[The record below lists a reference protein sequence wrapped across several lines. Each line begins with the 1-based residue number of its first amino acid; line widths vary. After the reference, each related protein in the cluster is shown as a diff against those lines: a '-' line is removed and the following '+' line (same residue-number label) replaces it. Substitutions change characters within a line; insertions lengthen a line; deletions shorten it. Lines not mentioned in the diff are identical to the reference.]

1 MTNRSAG
8 NSATSAAAEGRV
20 GSVLGAMALGAG
32 TLGGD
37 RFLKRFLVDEVIFDP
52 QELDDDRIKDIQGK
66 YGLTEAAFLKQMP
79 PNTVIARVVNESAGG
94 HERHHYLFP
103 FFPPHIM
110 LPAQAGEH
118 VWAFFEQEKSIDHG
132 FWMCRI
138 SEPRHVDDLNHTH
151 ADRKFHVSERAKDT
165 AEKYEGSADP
175 KPGFDNGPTFVRDG
189 KVETTNVGAS
199 SSDTDAKAY
208 EKLLKD
214 SDSGKV
220 ADHELVPR
228 YRKRPGDTAF
238 QGSNNTLI
246 VLGTDRVGRT
256 AEFESTPKGK
266 RVKGKPDKDAKG
278 LAGTIDIVAGRG
290 SSKKTAPKEV
300 TNTLGKK
307 EGSKRKADENKEEGD
322 PDFAL
327 DLSRMYVSMNTD
339 ADGNFEINFS
349 SKEKPG
355 PATVI
360 KTDHIR
366 LIARKTAKILVQPKA
381 DSPESECAGFL
392 IKDGNIVALP
402 AKTGLVLLG
411 GEDADKA
418 ILCTRVNN
426 KGAGGSVTA
435 TPIIDTM
442 LGSQGGADALNG
454 TFASKVLVK

>member
-1 MTNRSAG
+1 MSNGATG
-8 NSATSAAAEGRV
+8 NNASSAAAEGRV
-20 GSVLGAMALGAG
+20 GAALGSMALAAA

-79 PNTVIARVVNESAGG
+79 PNTVIARVVNETATG

-110 LPAQAGEH
+110 LPTQAGEH
-118 VWAFFEQEKSIDHG
+118 VWAFFEQGKVVDHG

-151 ADRKFHVSERAKDT
+151 ADRKFHVSERAKD
-165 AEKYEGSADP
+165 SADKFEGVSDV
-175 KPGFDNGPTFVRDG
+175 KPGFDNGPTFARDG
-189 KVETTNVGAS
+189 QVYVSSVGAS
-199 SSDTDAKAY
+199 SSDPDAKAY
-208 EKLLKD
+208 ETLLKE
-214 SDSGKV
+214 SDSAKTT
-220 ADHELVPR
+220 DFESVPR

-238 QGSNNTLI
+238 QGSNNTLV
-246 VLGTDRVGRT
+246 VLGTDRTGRT
-256 AEFESTPKGK
+256 ADFETSPKGK
-266 RVKGKPDKDAKG
+266 KVKSKPDKDKKG

-290 SSKKTAPKEV
+290 RSKKTEAKEID
-300 TNTLGKK
+300 NSLGRK
-307 EGSKRKADENKEEGD
+307 EASKRKADENREEGD

-349 SKEKPG
+349 NKESPG
-355 PATVI
+355 PATII

-381 DSPESECAGFL
+381 DSPESECAGIL
-392 IKDGNIVALP
+392 IKNGNLVFLP
-402 AKTGLVLLG
+402 ADNGLVLLG
-411 GEDADKA
+411 GEDASMSP
-418 ILCTRVNN
+418 LCQPLAVN
-426 KGAGGSVTA
+426 GGGTVTGP
-435 TPIIDTM
+435 PIISTF
-442 LGSQGGADALNG
+442 GSNVGIGGING
-454 TFASKVLVK
+454 AFSKKVLIK